1 MKKELL
7 SFLIALLFVLGIIL
21 FSNSVYNYGK
31 ASMLDLGEQKE
42 IKNNLE
48 KVINYINSNSD
59 SKIIVIE
66 WN

>member
-48 KVINYINSNSD
+48 ELYLKYINENIFD
-59 SKIIVIE
+59 NRFAEV
-66 WN
+66 